1 MSRGG
6 HGKIWLITPWI
17 SPDDSVEGLDVVTL
31 RVTEGG
37 AGLDTMD
44 TVDSVTT
51 DNLVV
56 RVELVL
62 PVPVPGLLQIPV
74 TYRFF
79 LTNKNF

>member
-1 MSRGG
+1 MSR
-6 HGKIWLITPWI
+6 GKIWLITPWI

-62 PVPVPGLLQIPV
+62 PVPAPV
-74 TYRFF
+74 LVCYRYQ
-79 LTNKNF
+79 

>member
-1 MSRGG
+1 M
-6 HGKIWLITPWI
+6 
-17 SPDDSVEGLDVVTL
+17 DVVTL

-62 PVPVPGLLQIPV
+62 PVPAPV
-74 TYRFF
+74 LVCYRYQ
-79 LTNKNF
+79 